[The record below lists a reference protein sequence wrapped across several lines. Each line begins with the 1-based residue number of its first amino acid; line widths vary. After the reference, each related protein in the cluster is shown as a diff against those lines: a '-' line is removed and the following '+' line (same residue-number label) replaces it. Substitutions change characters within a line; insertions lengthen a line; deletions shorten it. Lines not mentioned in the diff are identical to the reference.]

1 MKKKKKNAKKNRK
14 KRKVS
19 EKIQKKEECTMDCCC
34 NPQCF
39 VCWGTVIPPHHLDI
53 VNVISQ

>member
-1 MKKKKKNAKKNRK
+1 MQKEKRK

-19 EKIQKKEECTMDCCC
+19 EKIQKKEECTVDCCC

-39 VCWGTVIPPHHLDI
+39 VCGGTVIPPHHLDI